1 MFVRATESV
10 AYDKDGNGKITTLI
24 PGRVVEL
31 DEKTAKG
38 LVAAGYVYEV
48 EEREFETATAGPQRK
63 RKN

>member
-10 AYDKDGNGKITTLI
+10 AYDKDGDGKLSTLI

-31 DEKTAKG
+31 DKKTAEG
-38 LVAAGYVYEV
+38 LIAAGYVYEV
-48 EEREFETATAGPQRK
+48 EEREFETATSGPQRK